1 VEAGHACAACHSLF
15 LDIQSKLCGLVF
27 ALART
32 RRKIA
37 YLSIHVTGHTEE
49 SDAEKDDTRPTQ
61 EHENP

>member
-1 VEAGHACAACHSLF
+1 MPVAACHPLF
-15 LDIQSKLCGLVF
+15 LDIESKLCSLVF

-32 RRKIA
+32 RRKVA
-37 YLSIHVTGHTEE
+37 YLSIDVTGYAKE